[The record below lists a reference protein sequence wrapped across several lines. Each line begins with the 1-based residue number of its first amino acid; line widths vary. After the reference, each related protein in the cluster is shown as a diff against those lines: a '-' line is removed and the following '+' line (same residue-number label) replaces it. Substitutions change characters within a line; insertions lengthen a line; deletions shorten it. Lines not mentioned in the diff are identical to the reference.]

1 MLRQIFRRE
10 KKDFS
15 NEDERI
21 NYNLQQLISSLKLS
35 AEIQNYISKEYL
47 DKVDTYYKR
56 KNSYK
61 FIKRIIALNSRNP
74 AALNAQ
80 QKIFFLQ
87 YIIGFIESANKELPA
102 PEEGDEPQFKKE
114 IDEWEADDWKNS
126 KDAIIKA
133 QINLKKRDLGKFI
146 VDLLKEDITNN
157 IELANSILL
166 CAIAYLLGGN
176 AVTQKNVLEELDKDD
191 ESKVFANI
199 EILIFKLGKLIRK
212 SIDEANT
219 QKDEDNNES
228 TEFNLDKIDNYD
240 FFDAKMK
247 YTMRKNVSE
256 PNSTD

>member
-1 MLRQIFRRE
+1 M
-10 KKDFS
+10 
-15 NEDERI
+15 
-21 NYNLQQLISSLKLS
+21 
-35 AEIQNYISKEYL
+35 
-47 DKVDTYYKR
+47 
-56 KNSYK
+56 
-61 FIKRIIALNSRNP
+61 
-74 AALNAQ
+74 NAQ

-219 QKDEDNNES
+219 QKDEDSNES

-256 PNSTD
+256 PNSTDEFLYGKLCITTYRRAFKFLQIMCENNNKESKNFIRIQPGKARQFNFIDITTK

>member
-1 MLRQIFRRE
+1 M
-10 KKDFS
+10 
-15 NEDERI
+15 
-21 NYNLQQLISSLKLS
+21 
-35 AEIQNYISKEYL
+35 
-47 DKVDTYYKR
+47 
-56 KNSYK
+56 
-61 FIKRIIALNSRNP
+61 
-74 AALNAQ
+74 NAQ

-219 QKDEDNNES
+219 QKDEDSNES

-256 PNSTD
+256 PNSTDEFLYGKLCITTYRRAFKFLQIMCENNNKESKNFIRIQPGKSRQFNFIDITTK